1 MFDNNFYKN
10 LKKPSFTPSPIVFKI
25 VWPVLYVLMFCSS
38 FIIISK
44 ETSLI
49 KKVSLTLF
57 GMQLFLNLI
66 WSPLFF
72 LMKKIRAALLV
83 AVLMTIITG
92 ITMFLFEKISP
103 ISSRLLIPYFLW
115 LKLQIFKI
123 KFLKQKRNSFTCSFF
138 YYESLTI

>member
-115 LKLQIFKI
+115 LVFACVLNY
-123 KFLKQKRNSFTCSFF
+123 KFLKLNS
-138 YYESLTI
+138 

>member
-10 LKKPSFTPSPIVFKI
+10 LKKPSFTPPSMVFKI

-57 GMQLFLNLI
+57 GLQLFLNLI

-72 LMKKIRAALLV
+72 LMKKIRTALLV

-92 ITMFLFEKISP
+92 ITMLLFEKISP

-115 LKLQIFKI
+115 LVFACVLNY
-123 KFLKQKRNSFTCSFF
+123 KFLKLNS
-138 YYESLTI
+138 